1 MIFAHSS
8 AHSSPEST
16 RVNLSQS
23 ESSCRY
29 SRWSWPT
36 GSPSTMKTRM
46 VSCNW
51 RQVGIGRYR
60 EHGLHD
66 ERNWWLAA
74 VLSTHVHTTS
84 AQVFQFCTART
95 THGWLLI
102 ISYPWPLQ
110 MRSTQGSS
118 KNDSLD
124 WILDHT
130 KVVGYSIQLLR
141 IPMNLEDQWRPSVQS
156 LLKTRWRLFINALRM
171 SFLDKFICLI

>member
-8 AHSSPEST
+8 PESIW
-16 RVNLSQS
+16 VNLSHLAGTPDDPDPLVRHLRWRPGWS
-23 ESSCRY
+23 AATGGRLGSGDIESTDCMMRE
-29 SRWSWPT
+29 T
-36 GSPSTMKTRM
+36 G
-46 VSCNW
+46 
-51 RQVGIGRYR
+51 
-60 EHGLHD
+60 GL
-66 ERNWWLAA
+66 L
-74 VLSTHVHTTS
+74 LCCPHVHTTS

-171 SFLDKFICLI
+171 SFLDKFTCLI

>member
-16 RVNLSQS
+16 RVNPSQS

-74 VLSTHVHTTS
+74 VLSTPRLLKFSNFAQPGLHTAGCWLS
-84 AQVFQFCTART
+84 ATLDRCRWDLHKGRQRT
-95 THGWLLI
+95 TRWTGFLI
-102 ISYPWPLQ
+102 TRRWWDIPFSCYEVPW
-110 MRSTQGSS
+110 TW
-118 KNDSLD
+118 KINDDHLSSLD
-124 WILDHT
+124 
-130 KVVGYSIQLLR
+130 
-141 IPMNLEDQWRPSVQS
+141 
-156 LLKTRWRLFINALRM
+156 
-171 SFLDKFICLI
+171 